1 MEHIFLSVIHLATHE
16 ASDETAFAEM
26 LQQLKDDLES
36 YDNEGVAASITVVAE
51 TGLFSCEI
59 AIGVSCENDHFCARL
74 NKLADTYRGTCYLQ
88 ESRRA

>member
-16 ASDETAFAEM
+16 SSDETAFAGI
-26 LQQLKDDLES
+26 LQQLKDDLEP
-36 YDNEGVAASITVVAE
+36 YDGEGINASITVVAE

-59 AIGVSCENDHFCARL
+59 AIGVSCENEQFCARL
-74 NKLADTYRGTCYLQ
+74 NKLADAYRGTCYLQ